1 MSLFDTSKFTQA
13 LPNKTLLGTAVVHE
27 DSTVLNARLAHRRT
41 VPMNGCQICLPH
53 DSASWGAAAG
63 EITQPQ
69 MVVRDLNGQGQHG
82 ALGSGLGQQPGLSLG
97 SCVILNRLLKLRF
110 LQMQSEV

>member
-41 VPMNGCQICLPH
+41 VPTNGCQIRLPH
-53 DSASWGAAAG
+53 DSASWGAAAR

-69 MVVRDLNGQGQHG
+69 TAVRDLNGQGQHG
-82 ALGSGLGQQPGLSLG
+82 ALGSSLGQQPGLSLG